1 MLAISYPE
9 AVQKKRPNYYIKR
22 IKCTTMLASK
32 KNGKP
37 IHTAHLES
45 SSQEGREGLFKSTVR
60 PESLRVATN
69 CSAAFATDGVLW
81 YS

>member
-32 KNGKP
+32 KTENLYTLRTLNPVLRKEGKG
-37 IHTAHLES
+37 S
-45 SSQEGREGLFKSTVR
+45 SNLPYDPRACV
-60 PESLRVATN
+60 
-69 CSAAFATDGVLW
+69 
-81 YS
+81 